1 MSPAVLF
8 DIGATLIEGPA
19 QTPARFIATRFGWP
33 DAERK
38 RLDRRLLT
46 SLIPDVAALTAL
58 LADEF
63 RLDTVDAAEAAA
75 EAWRS
80 QVEGPRPVAGAVAL
94 LQQLR
99 HAGARVGFVSNIWH
113 PYFESFRRLFG
124 PLAEGEPCCLSYRLG
139 VAKPDP
145 EIYRRAVA
153 AGGAVMV
160 GDSYDNDMQP
170 AIAAGLRTVWLLHR
184 QAQEAGFLAQV
195 RAGQVPAPD
204 VILPG
209 IADLSPDHLID
220 LTRHS

>member
-1 MSPAVLF
+1 MTATVLF

-19 QTPARFIATRFGWP
+19 QTPARFIANRFGWP

-46 SLIPDVAALTAL
+46 SLIPDVAAFTAL
-58 LADEF
+58 LVEEYGI
-63 RLDTVDAAEAAA
+63 DAASAATAAA

-80 QVEGPRPVAGAVAL
+80 QVDGPRPVAGAAAL
-94 LQQLR
+94 LEGLR
-99 HAGARVGFVSNIWH
+99 CAGVRVGFVSNIWH

-145 EIYRRAVA
+145 EIYRRAMA
-153 AGGAVMV
+153 GGGAVMV

-184 QAQEAGFLAQV
+184 EAQEAKFVVQV
-195 RAGQVPAPD
+195 RAGQAPAPD
-204 VILPG
+204 VTLAS
-209 IADLSPDHLID
+209 IADLSPDLLID
-220 LTRHS
+220 LMRPS